1 MSHVYHEPLP
11 SSPQE
16 HEEGELLPE
25 GFHDVIIEGHEIKAG
40 DPESE
45 MSWDV
50 MNIKVRVLNGPAKG
64 QAHTERIGLPHEGE
78 KTGWQRNRTLFLRRL
93 GFIKD
98 ADYAAGRISV
108 DYEALPLKGKTC
120 TIEIVHREGKKGDRK
135 FANGH
140 SARAGYGCRKCHARL
155 RCRRS
160 ECLASR
166 RRLPQARCQVWFT
179 AITSD
184 WLRAP
189 TRPRLGISPRRD
201 RSADNPY
208 TRPRGI
214 RG

>member
-25 GFHDVIIEGHEIKAG
+25 GFHDVIIDGHEIKAG

-135 FANGH
+135 FANVKFGGWYPLGYRGA
-140 SARAGYGCRKCHARL
+140 SNNPPAVPSTGGVTPPAAPAAGK
-155 RCRRS
+155 
-160 ECLASR
+160 EV
-166 RRLPQARCQVWFT
+166 Q
-179 AITSD
+179 
-184 WLRAP
+184 
-189 TRPRLGISPRRD
+189 RD
-201 RSADNPY
+201 FSM
-208 TRPRGI
+208 I
-214 RG
+214 